1 MTPTN
6 QEIAAEAVD
15 ALRQRG
21 LHRYADAVE
30 AQGNATGHYLDA
42 LRTIAAL
49 AEYALEDDRAD
60 RQDALSEI
68 RDKAKEIDGEV
79 RAP

>member
-15 ALRQRG
+15 ALRKRG

-30 AQGNATGHYLDA
+30 AQGAATGHYLNA

-49 AEYALEDDRAD
+49 AEFALEDECAD
-60 RQDALSEI
+60 RHDALSEI
-68 RDKAKEIDGEV
+68 RDKAKEIES
-79 RAP
+79 